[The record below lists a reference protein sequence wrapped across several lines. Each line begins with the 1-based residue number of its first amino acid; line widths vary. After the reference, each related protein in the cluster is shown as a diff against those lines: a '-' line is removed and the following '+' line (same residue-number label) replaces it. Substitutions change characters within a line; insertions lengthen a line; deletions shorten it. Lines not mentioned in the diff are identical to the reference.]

1 MSLGILPGRDELVN
15 VGAGNL
21 WHDQGC
27 QDRDVV
33 CRAVEVLL
41 LQSVPVHPGMQ
52 NTGAIEPQQV
62 WQPVPWT
69 RCRSACPHPGP
80 EESLA
85 VSGGSSPVSLQG
97 SGGAEGMFVQ
107 NGAGEDPGHWQGSAL
122 PSATLKVDKSHP
134 ASRAHHSPAELAQ
147 HPPGCQPSP
156 KSGLRAQVPGLA
168 GLPAPSLY
176 PGEAPGWA
184 SSDVR
189 NYSPGLLLLLW

>member
-1 MSLGILPGRDELVN
+1 MPG
-15 VGAGNL
+15 
-21 WHDQGC
+21 QGC
-27 QDRDVV
+27 GLQGGGGSPPAV
-33 CRAVEVLL
+33 CSSSPWHAEHWSHQAPAGLAASTTDKMQICLPSSRARGI
-41 LQSVPVHPGMQ
+41 PGCQ
-52 NTGAIEPQQV
+52 
-62 WQPVPWT
+62 
-69 RCRSACPHPGP
+69 R
-80 EESLA
+80 
-85 VSGGSSPVSLQG
+85 GGSSPVSLQG
-97 SGGAEGMFVQ
+97 SGGAEGVFVQ

-189 NYSPGLLLLLW
+189 NYSPGLLLLLR